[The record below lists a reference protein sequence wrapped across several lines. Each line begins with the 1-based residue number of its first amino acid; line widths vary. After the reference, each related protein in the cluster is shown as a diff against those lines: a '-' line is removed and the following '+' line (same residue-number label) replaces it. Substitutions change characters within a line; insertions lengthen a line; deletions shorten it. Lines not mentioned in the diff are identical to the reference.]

1 MNLQFIQQYKEQK
14 IQLEGKI
21 KTQGEL
27 LKNQVVN
34 SRLESVIVAPI
45 IYSMI
50 VPLTILDLT
59 VFLYQH
65 SCFRIYGI
73 PIVKREYYFIID
85 RYHLSYLNGMQKVNC
100 VYCGYANGLAA
111 YAKEVIARTEE
122 YWCPIKHASEVKD
135 PHSRYEN
142 FSDYDNPE
150 EYRNNKERCSR

>member
-14 IQLEGKI
+14 IQLEGRI
-21 KTQGEL
+21 KTQGEI
-27 LKNQVVN
+27 LKNRVVN

-65 SCFRIYGI
+65 SCFRVYGI

-85 RYHLSYLNGMQKVNC
+85 RYHLSYLNGMQKINC
-100 VYCGYANGLAA
+100 VYCGYANGL
-111 YAKEVIARTEE
+111 
-122 YWCPIKHASEVKD
+122 KHASEVKD

-150 EYRNNKERCSR
+150 EYRNNRERYSR